1 MISCVGCDPAFA
13 AGGWFSRLPSAVST
27 CSGPADPQA
36 VDQDRLWEL
45 EERVARLERDLGRLG
60 QGKLRELEERVVR
73 LERDLGRLD
82 RDMFLLKVSGEPA
95 GRLD

>member
-1 MISCVGCDPAFA
+1 M
-13 AGGWFSRLPSAVST
+13 

-36 VDQDRLWEL
+36 ADQDR
-45 EERVARLERDLGRLG
+45 
-60 QGKLRELEERVVR
+60 LRELEERVVR